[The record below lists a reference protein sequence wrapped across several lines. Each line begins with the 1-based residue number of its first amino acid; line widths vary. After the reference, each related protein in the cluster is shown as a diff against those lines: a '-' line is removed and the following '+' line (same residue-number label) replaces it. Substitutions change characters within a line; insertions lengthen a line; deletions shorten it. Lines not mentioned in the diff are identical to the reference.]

1 MAVSVK
7 EIQELRERTGVGM
20 MDCKKALTEADGNMD
35 KAIEILREKGMA
47 SAAKRQ
53 GKIAS
58 QGVVGSYIHMGGKI
72 GVLVEVNC
80 ESDFV
85 ARGDD
90 FNNFVHDI
98 AMQIAASAPEYI
110 DSSEVPADRIAKE
123 KEILLQQIMNDPKNA
138 KKPEKIINMM
148 IEGKIA
154 KFYKEVCLMD
164 QPFFKEPDITV
175 TDYLH
180 SMVAKI
186 GEKLDIRRFARFV
199 MGEGLAKK
207 NEDLAAEVEAQMAAV
222 KKN

>member
-1 MAVSVK
+1 MAVTVK
-7 EIQELRERTGVGM
+7 DIQELRDRTGVGI
-20 MDCKKALTEADGNMD
+20 MDCKKALIEADGNMD
-35 KAIEILREKGMA
+35 KAVELLREKGMA
-47 SAAKRQ
+47 SAAKRA

-90 FNNFVHDI
+90 FNAFVHDI
-98 AMQIAASAPEYI
+98 AMHIAASAPEYI
-110 DSSEVPADRIAKE
+110 SEEEVPAERVAKE

-138 KKPEKIINMM
+138 KKPEKIIDMM
-148 IEGKIA
+148 IDGKIA
-154 KFYKEVCLMD
+154 KFYKEICLMD
-164 QPFFKEPDITV
+164 QPFFKNPDITV

-180 SMVAKI
+180 EMIAKI
-186 GEKLDIRRFARFV
+186 GEKMTIRRFARFV

-207 NEDLAAEVEAQMAAV
+207 SEDLAKEVEEQMAAM
-222 KKN
+222 KK